1 MKVCINDNCYTVV
14 RVIKNG
20 TALEKEFLE
29 KTRDNR
35 NADTMISD
43 GDGNILLCKKTIDY
57 RFNEITG
64 KWNSVESKELVIEDE
79 LKPIKKSVAKKSR
92 IKRKKKK

>member
-1 MKVCINDNCYTVV
+1 MKVCIEDNCYTVV

-20 TALEKEFLE
+20 TTLDKEFLE
-29 KTRDNR
+29 RARDNR

-43 GDGNILLCKKTIDY
+43 RDGNILLCKKTLDY
-57 RFNEITG
+57 IFNETTN
-64 KWNSVESKELVIEDE
+64 KWNPVEPKELVIEDE
-79 LKPIKKSVAKKSR
+79 IKPVKRKPR

>member
-1 MKVCINDNCYTVV
+1 MKVCIEDNCYTVV

-20 TALEKEFLE
+20 TALDKEFLE
-29 KTRDNR
+29 RARDNR

-43 GDGNILLCKKTIDY
+43 RDGNILLCKKTLDY
-57 RFNEITG
+57 IFNETTN
-64 KWNSVESKELVIEDE
+64 KWNPVEPKELVIEDE
-79 LKPIKKSVAKKSR
+79 IKPVKRKAR